1 MIPLDPLDAAMMTAE
16 LVSNPMH
23 VGAVLILSPPDDAG
37 PDYVDELYRDALAGN
52 DPVDPRLCRYPHQGV
67 DTGGIWVWRNADTLD
82 VRQHCQRRTVSGDRD
97 EFWRLIAELDAERLD
112 RSRPM
117 WMSYLIDGLEDGR
130 FAFYIKVHH
139 TVIDGVAGLKMI
151 AEALSTD
158 PERRSMPPFY
168 AQHHREHPPPSTSTG
183 LLPRLV
189 APLRSL
195 AGTATSSVGLIN
207 HVVTGQI
214 ATVLDSLIGHTTVLP
229 FGAPYTRFNGRLGPE
244 RAVAAASWP
253 RDRIRAVQQAARV
266 TGNDV
271 VTAMVAGALRRW
283 LLDRG
288 ELPKQSLVAICP
300 ITVRG
305 REHAAADDEHGN
317 MFGLWLCPLATNT
330 DDPLA
335 RLDLIHRSMS
345 EGKQWVAKRGS
356 AASLL
361 TVAGSIAAT
370 VLFPLLPFTPKIR
383 TGYNVPISHV
393 PGPRA
398 ERYWNGAHVDE
409 MYPVSAVYDGQALNV
424 TTCSYA
430 DRVGFGYVA
439 GREVVPDIATLVTL
453 TEQCLAELE
462 AGLGVG
468 I

>member
-23 VGAVLILSPPDDAG
+23 VGAVLILSPPQNSG
-37 PDYVDELYRDALAGN
+37 PNYADELYRDALAGN
-52 DPVDPRLCRYPHQGV
+52 DSVDPRLRRYPHQGV
-67 DTGGIWVWRNADTLD
+67 DTGGIWIWRTAETVD
-82 VRQHCQRRTVSGDRD
+82 VRQHCQRCTVSDDD
-97 EFWRLIAELDAERLD
+97 ELWPLIAELDAERLD

-117 WMSYLIDGLEDGR
+117 WMSYLIDGLADGR

-158 PERRSMPPFY
+158 AERRSMPPFY
-168 AQHHREHPPPSTSTG
+168 ADRHGESPPASTSTG

-189 APLRSL
+189 ASLRSL
-195 AGTATSSVGLIN
+195 AGAAASTVELAN
-207 HVVTGQI
+207 NVVTGEI
-214 ATVLDSLIGHTTVLP
+214 STALDSLIGHTTVLP

-244 RAVAAASWP
+244 RAVAAGSWP
-253 RDRIRAVQQAARV
+253 RSRVRAVQQAAGV

-271 VTAMVAGALRRW
+271 VTAMVAGVLRRW
-283 LLDRG
+283 MLDRG
-288 ELPKQSLVAICP
+288 ELPKRSLVAICP

-305 REHAAADDEHGN
+305 REPVAADDEHGN
-317 MFGLWLCPLATNT
+317 MFGLWLCPLGTDV

-345 EGKQWVAKRGS
+345 HGKRWVGKRGS

-393 PGPRA
+393 PGPRV

-409 MYPVSAVYDGQALNV
+409 IYPVSAVYDGQALNV

-430 DRVGFGYVA
+430 DRVGLGYVA
-439 GREVVPDIATLVTL
+439 GRDVVPDIATLIPL
-453 TEQCLAELE
+453 TGQCLAELE
-462 AGLGVG
+462 AVLGVG